1 MIADHR
7 AMIVDLKASMLVQD
21 QGYATRDIDRML
33 RLPVK
38 NEEPDRELLAKL
50 SCAEVQYGPHIDSMA
65 TNAPSAEIQDSHKIV
80 AIAN

>member
-1 MIADHR
+1 
-7 AMIVDLKASMLVQD
+7 
-21 QGYATRDIDRML
+21 ML

-50 SCAEVQYGPHIDSMA
+50 SCAEVQYGPHIDTMP

-80 AIAN
+80 VIAN